1 MTHEGERLRQGI
13 GRGFRIGGIG
23 IAATHELLR
32 EMFCFGIHELEM
44 HRSIVLTGCLMDI
57 DIQAVVALHLEGG
70 LHTGG

>member
-13 GRGFRIGGIG
+13 GRGFRIGGID
-23 IAATHELLR
+23 IAATHQFRGEVLGL
-32 EMFCFGIHELEM
+32 GIHELEM
-44 HRSIVLTGCLMDI
+44 HCGIVLTGCLMDI